1 MQTFRFIAVVS
12 FCLVFTFNAVSQK
25 SEPKKSDKYFGE
37 KIKTKKAISYEELV
51 KQMEKQDTVEALV
64 EGNVEAVCQTKGCW
78 MEVGSRTN
86 PDAAKI
92 FVKFK
97 DYAFFMPKDLPG
109 STVVFRGKAY
119 KEIIPVDD
127 LKHYAEDAG
136 KSQTEIDAIINPEI
150 RLRFMADGVAI
161 KD

>member
-1 MQTFRFIAVVS
+1 MNMFKLFVLWAVCLTFS
-12 FCLVFTFNAVSQK
+12 LNADAQK
-25 SEPKKSDKYFGE
+25 TEPKKSDKYFGE
-37 KIKTKKAISYEELV
+37 KIKTKNAISYEDLI
-51 KQMEKQDTVEALV
+51 KKMEKQDTVEALV
-64 EGNVEAVCQTKGCW
+64 EGNVEAVCQAKGCW
-78 MEVGSRTN
+78 MEVGSKTN
-86 PDAAKI
+86 PDANKI

-97 DYAFFMPKDLPG
+97 DYGFFMPKDLAG

-136 KSQTEIDAIINPEI
+136 KTQAEIDAIVNPEV

>member
-1 MQTFRFIAVVS
+1 MHMIKFFTLLAM
-12 FCLVFTFNAVSQK
+12 CLVFSFNLSAQK
-25 SEPKKSDKYFGE
+25 DEPKKSDKYFGE
-37 KIKTKKAISYEELV
+37 KIKTKKAISYEDLIL
-51 KQMEKQDTVEALV
+51 QMEKQDTVEALV
-64 EGNVEAVCQTKGCW
+64 EGNVEAVCQAKGCW
-78 MEVGSRTN
+78 MEVGSKTN

-97 DYAFFMPKDLPG
+97 DYAFFMPKDLAG
-109 STVVFRGKAY
+109 STVVFRGKAF

-136 KSQTEIDAIINPEI
+136 KSQAEIDAIVKPEV

-161 KD
+161 K

>member
-1 MQTFRFIAVVS
+1 MASIKFFTLLAM
-12 FCLVFTFNAVSQK
+12 CLVFSFNVSAQNG
-25 SEPKKSDKYFGE
+25 EPKKSDKYFGE
-37 KIKTKKAISYEELV
+37 KIKTKKAISYEDLIL
-51 KQMEKQDTVEALV
+51 QMEKQDTVEALV
-64 EGNVEAVCQTKGCW
+64 EGNVEAVCQAKGCW
-78 MEVGSRTN
+78 MEVGSKTN

-97 DYAFFMPKDLPG
+97 DYAFFMPKDLAG

-136 KSQTEIDAIINPEI
+136 KSQAEIDAIVKPEV

-161 KD
+161 K